1 MKPSRSRVRADAL
14 LDRLAGGDR
23 RSLGRAEEVAGAV
36 AQAPELLPH
45 LVQGI
50 EAADEC
56 VRMRAADALEK
67 VTREHPEWLRPFKRR
82 LLRLAA
88 GGTQQEVRWHLAQ
101 MLPRLPLGP
110 AERREAIAIVD
121 GYLDDRSGIVRTSAL
136 QALAEL
142 GGDDPATAPMVRRRL
157 LRAAES
163 GTPAMQARARKLLAR
178 FSAAATGRPR

>member
-1 MKPSRSRVRADAL
+1 MKPSRSRVRADSL

-36 AQAPELLPH
+36 ARAPELLPH
-45 LVQGI
+45 LVQGL
-50 EAADEC
+50 EATDQC

-101 MLPRLPLGP
+101 LLPRLPLRG
-110 AERREAIAIVD
+110 AERKEAIAILD
-121 GYLDDRSGIVRTSAL
+121 AYLEDRSAIVRTFAL
-136 QALAEL
+136 QALADV
-142 GGDDPATAPMVRRRL
+142 GGDDPATALMVRRRIA
-157 LRAAES
+157 RAAES
-163 GTPAMQARARKLLAR
+163 GTPAMQARARKLIAR
-178 FSAAATGRPR
+178 WAGDDDRRA